1 MLDAMRTGDCIDG
14 RFEIQERIG
23 AGGMGVVYR
32 ALDRQSGATVAVKL
46 LWDPAPEAVAQF
58 DREARALASLGHP
71 HVVQYVTHGVSSA
84 GEPYLAMEWLAGES
98 LFERLARGRLD
109 IAESIDLARR
119 VAGALGAAHAR
130 GIVHRDIKPSNLFL
144 AGGLLASVKLLD
156 FGIARL
162 ADGAR
167 TIMRTGLA
175 VGTAGYMAPEQARG
189 QRDRIDARTDVF
201 SLGCVLFECLTG
213 RPAFQGEHANMLLAK
228 VLFDEPPRVSILNDR
243 IPAALDELVA
253 RMLAKEPADRPADG
267 LAVATALGSVA
278 LFARDAR
285 PRERST
291 MVVLSLAERH
301 LISIVAAD
309 VPLTSAAQAVEATPP
324 APDDAIDDAPDGATD
339 DTIDDAA
346 NATRALHLTMQRA
359 ARRFDA
365 RVEIL
370 AGGGVVAMLA
380 GAGNATDRATLAAR
394 CALEIASAVPG
405 KPIALVTGWGESRAA
420 LPVGEVLDR
429 AALLLEGAGAGAQ
442 QARPIAVRIDD
453 VTRGLLDARFEVV
466 EEDGLQLLCGE
477 QAAAETARL
486 LLGKPSPFVGR
497 ERELRHLVELAE
509 DSLVEQRPV
518 AILVTAPAGMGK
530 SRLGREFV
538 RAVKSRHL
546 PGGDEL
552 AVGMGRGDSVGAGS
566 TFAMLAA
573 ALRSAL
579 GIPSGEPVEVQRD
592 ALVQAVGRYVGED
605 GRQRVSEFLGE
616 LLGTPFSDDGS
627 PQLQAARRHPPGMA
641 AQIENACL
649 ALLRG
654 LTAARPVLL
663 VFEDLHWGDAPSV
676 RLVDVAL
683 RELEGSPLAV
693 LALARPEVHERFP
706 GLWSERQFQEMRLS
720 GLSRK
725 AAAALVQSALGDAI
739 ATDRIGMLVDRAG
752 GNAFYLEELV
762 RASAGD
768 RGDDSLPET
777 VLGVVAERLDSLEP
791 EVRRLLRAGSVFG
804 QRFCTGGAM
813 ALLGHGEE
821 TREVWQDVLADL
833 VQREVLTRVSR
844 AEQRFAG
851 EDEHAFRHALIRE
864 AAYAMMTERD
874 RVIGHQ
880 RAGEWLLR
888 AGEQDSLV
896 LAEHFAHGGQ
906 GTRAAAF
913 YVRAAEQAVL
923 AHDIFSASAHAERG
937 LELEPEKETRAGL
950 YLALAGA
957 RFLAADFAGG
967 YQYTCR
973 ALDLATPGS
982 RAHGRG
988 LQTKAHIAMVTR
1000 QYEVLAGVADE
1011 LLAAELT
1018 GADERTLADAFSGL
1032 CFALVASGL
1041 VDRGEACLRRLESIA
1056 GSLDGD
1062 EPFVTARLEGA
1073 RAQWKRFVER
1083 EHWAALRHAR
1093 TAVRAHERIGEFSFA
1108 HLQIIFMTI
1117 DLVQL
1122 GATAEARDIL
1132 EHLSGSD
1139 VKAGGANLLA
1149 AYCEAVLHLQA
1160 GHPDEGIQIASR
1172 VEAAATD
1179 PGLVV
1184 VRKKAQY
1191 LIIQGLIQ
1199 RGDLGEAEHSV
1210 LALGLHDGPPHER
1223 VHGIAAL
1230 ARIRLLQGRHEE
1242 ALCLAGEALQA
1253 DRDAGMGEYGTWA
1266 SCRLVHAEAL
1276 HAAGELA
1283 AARQAI
1289 REARDDLLARADTIE
1304 DPAYRHGFL
1313 NVTVNARILALA
1325 GDRLGEADRSS

>member
-1 MLDAMRTGDCIDG
+1 MHARRMRTGDCIDG

-23 AGGMGVVYR
+23 SGGMGVVYR
-32 ALDRQSGATVAVKL
+32 ALDRLSGATVAVKV
-46 LWDPAPEAVAQF
+46 LWDPAPDAVEQF
-58 DREARALASLGHP
+58 DREARALASLVHP
-71 HVVQYVTHGVSSA
+71 HVVEYVTHGVSSA

-98 LFERLARGRLD
+98 LWQRLARGRLD
-109 IAESIDLARR
+109 VAESIDLVRR
-119 VAGALGAAHAR
+119 VASALGAAHGR

-144 AGGLLASVKLLD
+144 VGGLLANVKLLD

-167 TIMRTGLA
+167 TIMRTGLV

-189 QRDRIDARTDVF
+189 QRARIDARTDVF
-201 SLGCVLFECLTG
+201 SLGCVLFECLAG
-213 RPAFQGEHANMLLAK
+213 RPAFPGEHANMLLAK
-228 VLFDEPPRVSILNDR
+228 VLFDEPPRVSSLNDR
-243 IPAALDELVA
+243 IPTALDDLVA
-253 RMLAKEPADRPADG
+253 RMLAKEPAERPADG

-278 LFARDAR
+278 LFSRDAR
-285 PRERST
+285 PRDRST

-301 LISIVAAD
+301 LVSIVAAD
-309 VPLTSAAQAVEATPP
+309 VPLTNAAP
-324 APDDAIDDAPDGATD
+324 AADSIDDAIA
-339 DTIDDAA
+339 DTIDDATSA
-346 NATRALHLTMQRA
+346 ARTLHHAMQRA

-365 RVEIL
+365 RVETL

-380 GAGNATDRATLAAR
+380 GAGNATDRAALAAR

-405 KPIALVTGWGESRAA
+405 KPIALVTGWGENRAA

-429 AALLLEGAGAGAQ
+429 AALLLEGSGTAAQ

-453 VTRGLLDARFEVV
+453 VTQGLLDARFEVV
-466 EEDGLQLLCGE
+466 EEAGLLLLCGE
-477 QAAAETARL
+477 RAAGETARL

-497 ERELRHLVELAE
+497 ERELRHLVELVE

-518 AILVTAPAGMGK
+518 AILVTAPAGVGK

-538 RAVKSRHL
+538 RAVQSHHDDL
-546 PGGDEL
+546 V
-552 AVGMGRGDSVGAGS
+552 VGMGRGDSIGAGS
-566 TFAMLAA
+566 TFAMLSA

-579 GIPSGEPVEVQRD
+579 AIPSSEPVEVQRD
-592 ALVQAVGRYVGED
+592 ALLRAVGQYVGDD

-616 LLGTPFSDDGS
+616 LLGMPFSDDDS
-627 PQLQAARRHPPGMA
+627 PPLRAARRHAPSMA
-641 AQIENACL
+641 AQLEAACL
-649 ALLRG
+649 ELLRG

-706 GLWSERQFQEMRLS
+706 GLWSERHFQELRLS

-725 AAAALVQSALGDAI
+725 AAATLVQSALGDAI
-739 ATDRIGMLVDRAG
+739 DADRVEVLVERAG

-762 RASAGD
+762 RASAGN
-768 RGDDSLPET
+768 RDDTLPET

-813 ALLGHGEE
+813 ALLGHAEE
-821 TREVWQDVLADL
+821 TRDVWQEVLADL
-833 VQREVLTRVSR
+833 VQRELLTRVPR

-851 EDEHAFRHALIRE
+851 EDEYAFRHALIRE
-864 AAYAMMTERD
+864 AAHAMMTERD
-874 RVIGHQ
+874 RVVGHQ
-880 RAGEWLLR
+880 RAGEWLLQ
-888 AGEQDSLV
+888 AGEQDPLV
-896 LAEHFAHGGQ
+896 LAEHFARGEQ
-906 GTRAAAF
+906 GPRAAVF
-913 YVRAAEQAVL
+913 YGRAAEQAVL
-923 AHDIFSASAHAERG
+923 AQDVASASAHAERG
-937 LELEPEKETRAGL
+937 LALEPEKETRAGL
-950 YLALAGA
+950 YMALAGA
-957 RFLAADFAGG
+957 RFLAADIAGG

-1018 GADERTLADAFSGL
+1018 GSDERTLADAFSGL

-1041 VDRGEACLRRLESIA
+1041 VDRGEACLRRLESLA
-1056 GSLDGD
+1056 ASLDRD
-1062 EPFVTARLEGA
+1062 EPFVAARLESA
-1073 RAQWKRFVER
+1073 RGQWKRFVER

-1093 TAVRAHERIGEFSFA
+1093 AAVRTHERIGELSFA
-1108 HLQIIFMTI
+1108 HLQIIFLTI

-1122 GATAEARDIL
+1122 GAAAEARDIL
-1132 EHLSGSD
+1132 ERLSGSD
-1139 VKAGGANLLA
+1139 VKAGGADLLA
-1149 AYCEAVLHLQA
+1149 AYCEAVLHLDT

-1179 PGLVV
+1179 PGLAV
-1184 VRKKAQY
+1184 VRRKAQY

-1199 RGDLGEAEHSV
+1199 RGDLDEAERLV
-1210 LALGLHDGPPHER
+1210 LASDLHDWPLHER

-1230 ARIRLLQGRHEE
+1230 ARIRLLQGRHDE
-1242 ALCLAGEALQA
+1242 ALRLAGEALQA
-1253 DRDAGMGEYGTWA
+1253 DRDAGIGEYGTRA
-1266 SCRLVHAEAL
+1266 NCRLVHAEAL
-1276 HAAGELA
+1276 HATGDLA

-1289 REARDDLLARADTIE
+1289 RDARDDLRARADQID
-1304 DPAYRHGFL
+1304 DPAYRHRFL
-1313 NVTVNARILALA
+1313 THVAVNARILALA
-1325 GDRLGEADRSS
+1325 RDWLGEAAPLL